1 MAKAYLR
8 FLLVAFALILSSSCI
23 HGGRN
28 SARKGTIKTIHST
41 DGDIIDCVDIYKQPA
56 FDHPLLKNHKI
67 QIELGF
73 IPSQWNQEKQESVVR
88 QTWHESGECPEGT
101 IPIRRSTTSTPVR
114 RSSTST
120 PVRRSTSSLVSSP
133 FPYSIQPNFS
143 FRGEPYEYAV
153 AFENHAMYR
162 GASAKLNVWNP
173 RTNENERSSAQ
184 IWLVAGYIENINT
197 VEVGWAVD
205 PERYGD
211 HKTRLFVYWTTTS
224 YRQGCFDLECPGFV
238 QLSPKYAL
246 GTDLH
251 PLSSY
256 EGPQYEINIF
266 IIQNLQTGNWYL
278 KFQDVIL
285 GYWPGSL
292 MQAMKNGAAGV
303 QWGGQVT
310 NLRSGD
316 RHTTTQMGSGYFT
329 PGGFQKASFVKKMEV
344 ISNGVVRDPENID
357 TQVSNVFCYDLHV
370 AIRNDDNGF
379 YFYYGGPGYGTACT
393 S

>member
-1 MAKAYLR
+1 MANAYLR
-8 FLLVAFALILSSSCI
+8 FLLVAFAIILNNSCVQ
-23 HGGRN
+23 GGRN
-28 SARKGTIKTIHST
+28 LARKGTIKTIQSK

-67 QIELGF
+67 QVFSSPQRF

-114 RSSTST
+114 RS
-120 PVRRSTSSLVSSP
+120 TSSLASTP

-143 FRGEPYEYAV
+143 FRGEPYE
-153 AFENHAMYR
+153 
-162 GASAKLNVWNP
+162 
-173 RTNENERSSAQ
+173 
-184 IWLVAGYIENINT
+184 
-197 VEVGWAVD
+197 VD
-205 PERYGD
+205 PKRYGD
-211 HKTRLFVYWTTTS
+211 KKTRLFIYWTTTS

-238 QLSPKYAL
+238 QLSSKYAL
-246 GTDLH
+246 GSDIY

-256 EGPQYEINIF
+256 DGPQYDTTVHIE
-266 IIQNLQTGNWYL
+266 QDLQTGSWHL
-278 KFQDVIL
+278 FFQGSAL

-292 MQAMKNGAAGV
+292 VPAMKNGAAGV

-316 RHTTTQMGSGYFT
+316 RHTTTQMGSGHFARA
-329 PGGFQKASFVKKMEV
+329 GFQKASFVRLLQV
-344 ISNGVVRDPENID
+344 IIDGEARDPENID

-370 AIRNDDNGF
+370 AIRDSDYGF
-379 YFYYGGPGYGTACT
+379 HFFYGGPGLQSHCNNNFRID
-393 S
+393 SLHSQLDLDDRIVIPRSI